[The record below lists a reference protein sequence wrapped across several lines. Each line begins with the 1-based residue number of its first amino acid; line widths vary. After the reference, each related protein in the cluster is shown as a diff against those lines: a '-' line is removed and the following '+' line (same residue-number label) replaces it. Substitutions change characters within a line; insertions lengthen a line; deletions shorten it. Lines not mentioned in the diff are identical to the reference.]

1 MLQTLTDKI
10 RLERWR
16 ETPLKRVLTTE
27 WKGEVSS
34 YPQLRKQ
41 HTMPEKSFIL
51 VVVNGE
57 VNPQWFD
64 SSLVPEGVLITLEK
78 GKIQI
83 KVIPNTVVLT
93 PFVIYNYTYTENEAR
108 TSKLDVSVEVGDESK
123 FSVLFVEAGE
133 GEYLSM
139 PSVTTKVG
147 KLASLNWLKLSLN
160 PDESSSFYEYECEQ
174 AAESATSVLH
184 YQAGGNVVR
193 SDSTIHLK
201 GELAH
206 TNFIAL
212 NLGNGQQSLENV
224 MTLHHEVPYCT
235 SEQNIKNLLTDK
247 ATALFDGMIHV
258 HQDAQKT
265 DANQLT
271 RSILL
276 SDNARAMT
284 IPRLEIY
291 ADDVRC
297 THGATVGFLEPESL
311 FYLRSR
317 GIELP
322 EAQAM
327 LLLSYAAEFLGMI
340 EHEAVKDWM
349 LHQLENDLKHV
360 RPAE

>member
-1 MLQTLTDKI
+1 MLQILTDKI

-16 ETPLKRVLTTE
+16 ETPLKRVLSTE
-27 WKGEVSS
+27 WKGEVISN
-34 YPQLRKQ
+34 PQFMPTQ
-41 HTMPEKSFIL
+41 HTMPEKCFVL
-51 VVVNGE
+51 TVVNGE

-64 SSLVPEGVLITLEK
+64 ESLVPEGVLVTLEK
-78 GKIQI
+78 GKVQI
-83 KVIPNTVVLT
+83 KVIPNTEVLT
-93 PFVIYNYTYTENEAR
+93 PFVIYNYTNSSDAAHTASLNVA
-108 TSKLDVSVEVGDESK
+108 VEVGDESK

-133 GEYLSM
+133 GEYVSLPKVS
-139 PSVTTKVG
+139 TKVG
-147 KLASLNWLKLSLN
+147 KAASMNWLKISLN
-160 PDESSSFYEYECEQ
+160 PDQASSFYDFECDQ
-174 AAESATSVLH
+174 AAESHSTILH
-184 YQAGGNVVR
+184 YQTGGNIVR
-193 SDSTIHLK
+193 SDLVVHLK
-201 GELAH
+201 GEEAH

-212 NLGNGQQSLENV
+212 NLGKDQQSLENV
-224 MTLHHEVPYCT
+224 MTLHHEVPHCT

-247 ATALFDGMIHV
+247 ANALFDGMIHV

-276 SDNARAMT
+276 SDKARAMT

-327 LLLSYAAEFLGMI
+327 LLLSYTAEFLGMI
-340 EHEAVKDWM
+340 DNEIVKDWM
-349 LHQLENDLKHV
+349 LHQLENDLTRV
-360 RPAE
+360 RPA

>member
-1 MLQTLTDKI
+1 MLQNLADNI

-16 ETPLKRVLTTE
+16 ETPLKRVLATE
-27 WKGEVSS
+27 WKGSVTSNT
-34 YPQLRKQ
+34 QLMPTQ
-41 HTMPEKSFIL
+41 HTMPEKCFVL
-51 VVVNGE
+51 TVVNGE
-57 VNPQWFD
+57 VNPQWYNEN
-64 SSLVPEGVLITLEK
+64 LVPEGVLVTLEK

-83 KVIPNTVVLT
+83 KVIPNTDVAT
-93 PFVIYNYTYTENEAR
+93 PFIIYNYTDSANAAQTAA
-108 TSKLDVSVEVGDESK
+108 LDISVDVADESK
-123 FSVLFVEAGE
+123 FTALFIEAGD

-139 PSVTTKVG
+139 PKVSAKAG
-147 KLASLNWLKLSLN
+147 KAATLNWMKLSLN
-160 PDESSSFYEYECEQ
+160 PNQSSSFYDFECEQ
-174 AAESATSVLH
+174 AAESTSTILH
-184 YQAGGNVVR
+184 YQTGGNVVR
-193 SDSTIHLK
+193 SDLVVHLK
-201 GELAH
+201 GENAH

-212 NLGNGQQSLENV
+212 NLGKEQQSLENV
-224 MTLHHEVPYCT
+224 MTLHHEVPHCT
-235 SEQNIKNLLTDK
+235 SEQNIKNLLTDR

-265 DANQLT
+265 DANQIT

-276 SDNARAMT
+276 SDKARAMT

-327 LLLSYAAEFLGMI
+327 LLLSYTAEFLGMI
-340 EHEAVKDWM
+340 EHEDVKDWM
-349 LHQLENDLKHV
+349 LHQLENDLTHV
-360 RPAE
+360 RPA